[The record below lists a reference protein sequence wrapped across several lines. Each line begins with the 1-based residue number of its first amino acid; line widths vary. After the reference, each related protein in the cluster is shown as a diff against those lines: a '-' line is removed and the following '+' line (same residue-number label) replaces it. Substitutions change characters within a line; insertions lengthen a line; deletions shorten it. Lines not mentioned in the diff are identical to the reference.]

1 MQGSDASQ
9 FTRMKK
15 ASAVQRGPSRSDL
28 KSTNRLTQHVTP
40 LSAISDEQNFLSSLT
55 LKNTRPVTRV
65 PINRDFPGKKNSSLQ
80 NCA

>member
-9 FTRMKK
+9 FTRLKK
-15 ASAVQRGPSRSDL
+15 ASAVQKGPSRSDL
-28 KSTNRLTQHVTP
+28 KSTNRLTQYVTE
-40 LSAISDEQNFLSSLT
+40 LSAISDEKKFLPSLS
-55 LKNTRPVTRV
+55 LKNTVPVARV